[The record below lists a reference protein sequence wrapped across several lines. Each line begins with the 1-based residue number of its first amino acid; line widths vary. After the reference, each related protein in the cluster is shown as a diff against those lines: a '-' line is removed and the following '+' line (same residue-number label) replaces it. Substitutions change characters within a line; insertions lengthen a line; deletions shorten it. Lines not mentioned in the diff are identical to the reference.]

1 MSDMNDDQKKT
12 RLRNLVLAG
21 VLLFMAVVF
30 FVVSVLKV
38 QESMNVS
45 G

>member
-1 MSDMNDDQKKT
+1 MSDMNDDQKKL
-12 RLRNLVLAG
+12 RHRNLALAG
-21 VLLFMAVVF
+21 VLLLMVVIF

-38 QESMNVS
+38 QEGLNVS

>member
-12 RLRNLVLAG
+12 RLRNLALAG

-30 FVVSVLKV
+30 FAVSVLKV
-38 QESMNVS
+38 QESMNVA

>member
-1 MSDMNDDQKKT
+1 MTDMNDDQKKI
-12 RLRNLVLAG
+12 RHRNLALAG
-21 VLLFMAVVF
+21 VLLLMVVIF

-38 QESMNVS
+38 QEGMNVP

>member
-1 MSDMNDDQKKT
+1 MSDMNDDQKKL
-12 RLRNLVLAG
+12 RQRNLALAG
-21 VLLFMAVVF
+21 VLLLMVVIF

-38 QESMNVS
+38 QEGLNVS